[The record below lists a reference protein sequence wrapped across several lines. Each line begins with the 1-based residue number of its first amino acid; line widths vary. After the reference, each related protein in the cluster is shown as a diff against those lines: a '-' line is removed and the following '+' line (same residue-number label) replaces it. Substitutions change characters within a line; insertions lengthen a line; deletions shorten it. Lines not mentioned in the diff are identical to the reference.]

1 MKVLILTQYFQ
12 PHIGGIEIVAYNQAK
27 ELVLRGNQVTLIT
40 SKVNEEAEEEI
51 IDGIKVIRVKALNFT
66 EKYFGFPYPVFY
78 PKLLLILKEEIKKS
92 DIIHTHGIVWMQ
104 SFFSAIISKIYRKP
118 IVLTQHNTFVNYKNP
133 IFRLIEKI
141 ADKTIGKY
149 TLNSSNKIIAVSGET
164 KKYILSIDKK
174 LNNISI
180 SYNGVNFK
188 RFKPVRDKKIV
199 REELKINPE
208 EFICLTIRR
217 ITFKNGIDTF
227 LEVAKSFNSKIKD
240 IFFILG
246 GTGPDTDMVK
256 KYIKD
261 NHLSNVKLVGFVSDE
276 ELPYYYASSDIFIL
290 PSKTGEGFPL
300 VVIEAFASGLP
311 VIGTNTGGQIEIV
324 KENQT
329 GFIVEPNDPEQIS
342 KKIEYLY
349 DKKKLLTEMSKN
361 CRKLIE
367 KEFSWE
373 KNVDSLLFVYQEV
386 FKNAAKR

>member
-367 KEFSWE
+367 KEFSW
-373 KNVDSLLFVYQEV
+373 K
-386 FKNAAKR
+386 KM